1 LADDR
6 HESDAGKTSHAK
18 SQPRNH
24 DVEHCAVDVEQ
35 EDRKA
40 GKEEEKRN
48 MDKYGHSSGY
58 PVEVQLVESF
68 SMKCTNASSDLR
80 TMSFL
85 SCLKVGLSPLLYK
98 YGYESSGETHDEA
111 QEPE

>member
-1 LADDR
+1 MADDR
-6 HESDAGKTSHAK
+6 HECDAGITSYAEG
-18 SQPRNH
+18 QPGNH
-24 DVEHCAVDVEQ
+24 DVEDCAVDIEQ

-48 MDKYGHSSGY
+48 MDKYGHSSGH

-68 SMKCTNASSDLR
+68 SMKCTNTSSDLR

-98 YGYESSGETHDEA
+98 YG
-111 QEPE
+111 